1 MDEQIDYSSS
11 LINLNSPQT
20 RILQLISKIFCNYAI
35 LLPVDTQVLP
45 QMLIQ
50 MRMKMIPQGK

>member
-20 RILQLISKIFCNYAI
+20 RILQLISKIF
-35 LLPVDTQVLP
+35 
-45 QMLIQ
+45 
-50 MRMKMIPQGK
+50 